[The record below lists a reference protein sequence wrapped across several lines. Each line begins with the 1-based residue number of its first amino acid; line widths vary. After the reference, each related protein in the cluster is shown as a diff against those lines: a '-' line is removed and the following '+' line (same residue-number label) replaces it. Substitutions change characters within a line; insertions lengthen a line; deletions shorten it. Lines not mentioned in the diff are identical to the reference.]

1 MTEEYY
7 QIGPS
12 IDNVDFYVG
21 GTFISLIVSTEVT
34 LTANGIK
41 IAYASSQIDINLN
54 STQSA
59 NKIAQAQS
67 SIDIN
72 VTKTPTA
79 LEILNVLLHA
89 HIDTDVTI
97 NTSKIAYASSLI
109 NIDSQLTCVSQKIT
123 FSSSHIHNN
132 LNLVPL
138 VLAIRLVNN
147 SPGYSIDT
155 NVSALGSE
163 ILQASAGF
171 SILSKMLVNPPIRF
185 SPNFIDTASIRTL
198 LMIDDKPITNHNRNL
213 DISRQPVYIETINW
227 NNTSRRRYKRQ
238 SNSDRAVFS
247 LSWSFLP
254 NFREH
259 TVDQRMAR
267 DYLASIA
274 DDPDIHTLKII
285 NQDQNGLT
293 PYTETTYNVFVRSYS
308 ESLRRRDIQ
317 NGVYYFDCSLTLE
330 EA

>member
-34 LTANGIK
+34 VVVSAIK
-41 IAYASSQIDINLN
+41 IIYASSQIDINVN
-54 STQSA
+54 STQTG

-67 SIDIN
+67 SIDIS

-89 HIDTDVTI
+89 HIDTDITI
-97 NTSKIAYASSLI
+97 NTSKIAYASCLI
-109 NIDSQLTCVSQKIT
+109 NIDSELICTGHKIT
-123 FSSSHIHNN
+123 FGSSHIHND
-132 LNLVPL
+132 LSLTSL
-138 VLAIRLVNN
+138 LLAIRLSNN
-147 SPGYSIDT
+147 SPGYSIST

-163 ILQASAGF
+163 ILQANAEF
-171 SILSKMLVNPPIRF
+171 SILSRMLINPPIRF

-198 LMIDDKPITNHNRNL
+198 LMIDDKPITNHNRSI
-213 DISRQPVYIETINW
+213 DISRQPIYIETRNW
-227 NNTSRRRYKRQ
+227 NNTARRRYKRQ

-254 NFREH
+254 NFREN

-274 DDPDIHTLKII
+274 DDPDVHTLKII